1 MDGILKQE
9 TTDAVDTAI
18 LLTSS
23 GVFVAGSMET
33 GQAMPSPLMRVGGM
47 TLFQRAVFTLQ
58 RGGISQIWVLAGK
71 EEPALRELLREDRR
85 LQAAVRWLPV
95 REFPPHDPQTWETL
109 ADEVSGACMVVGC
122 HTVFSPALVQR
133 LRHEGSQ
140 GKVVVVVGQAD
151 EGAQC
156 GNPGV
161 IMKMDGVEG
170 HTSSSVIFR
179 DPPLNS
185 PVVPTLPGTQSE
197 SARLPIVGDL
207 MVLPGR
213 LLGIS
218 GVLHASG
225 TNPLRLA
232 LEQAAVE
239 GTVQAISGEPHWF
252 RDVRGPKGPKLAE
265 QTLVRSLQTLKGGLD
280 GFVDRYINR
289 KCSALFTRL
298 FLKLRWTPNAIT
310 MLSMMIGLVA
320 AGFFIP
326 GSWELALVGALLFQ
340 LSVIIDCCDGEVARL
355 TFSES
360 KFGQE
365 LDIWADNVVH
375 IAIFAGIACGAYL
388 QGPWEQTLFPLILG
402 ASAVFANIVSLLL
415 VNAARQLRSRQHD
428 WRELTER
435 ERQKIEF
442 MLGNVAN
449 RDFSIV
455 VLIGAIL
462 GFLHWFLALAAVGSW
477 FFVMSMAWLLRRTLV
492 SRA

>member
-9 TTDAVDTAI
+9 TTHAVDTAI

-23 GVFVAGSMET
+23 GVLASGGSDSEEVI
-33 GQAMPSPLMRVGGM
+33 PSPLTRVGGL
-47 TLFQRAVFTLQ
+47 TLFQRAVLTLQ

-71 EEPALRELLREDRR
+71 EEPALRELLREDSR

-95 REFPPHDPQTWETL
+95 REFPPHDPLTWETL
-109 ADEVSGACMVVGC
+109 ADEVSGSCMVVGC
-122 HTVFSPALVQR
+122 HAVFSPALVQR
-133 LRHEGSQ
+133 LRQEGAQ
-140 GKVVVVVGQAD
+140 GKAVVVVGQPE
-151 EGAQC
+151 EGYYW

-161 IMKMDGVEG
+161 VVKPEGLEGGARSAVLFQDGSR
-170 HTSSSVIFR
+170 TSELGRNPAS
-179 DPPLNS
+179 NM
-185 PVVPTLPGTQSE
+185 GTGS
-197 SARLPIVGDL
+197 RLPIVGDL

-218 GVLHASG
+218 GVLQANG

-239 GTVQAISGEPHWF
+239 DTVHAISSGTYWF

-265 QTLVRSLQTLKGGLD
+265 QTLVRSLQTLKGGFE
-280 GFVDRYINR
+280 GIVDRYVNR
-289 KCSALFTRL
+289 KCSGPLTRL
-298 FLKLRWTPNAIT
+298 FLKLRWTPNTIT
-310 MLSMMIGLVA
+310 VVSMVVGLVA

-326 GSWELALVGALLFQ
+326 GSWEFALIGALLFQ

-375 IAIFAGIACGAYL
+375 MAIFAGIACGAYL
-388 QGPWEQTLFPLILG
+388 QGPWEQTHLPLILG
-402 ASAVFANIVSLLL
+402 ASAVLANMVSLLL
-415 VNAARQLRSRQHD
+415 VNAVRQLRSRTRDLQ
-428 WRELTER
+428 RLGER

-449 RDFSIV
+449 RDFSVV
-455 VLIGAIL
+455 VLVCAGL
-462 GFLHWFLALAAVGSW
+462 GFLHWFLVFAAIGSW
-477 FFVMSMAWLLRRTLV
+477 FFVMSMAWLLRRSLV